1 MKVIILDPQRG
12 ISRTLPLPRRW
23 YVWLAA
29 IVLVLPALGA
39 WGGYTWY
46 ARAAGDPVVSGDV
59 GRDTAVAWRDRLA
72 VQRDAI
78 ANARERA
85 EEKLKAMTVRVA
97 EMQARLLRLDA
108 LAERLARSTP
118 GGKAKDF
125 DFSQPP
131 AVGGPEE
138 ASDAAFR
145 EPDFVAALDE
155 LAMRIDARETELK
168 VFENL
173 LNGGS
178 KLREESFLV
187 GNPVHVGYM
196 SSSFG
201 YRIDPFHGNI
211 AFHRGMDFAGPSG
224 SDIVATGDGMVIQAG
239 DHAGYG
245 KMVELAH
252 GDGITTVYAHASQVL
267 VKVGDIVRKG
277 QPVAKLGSTGRSTGP
292 HVHYEVRRHGVAIN
306 PVAFTTLAKVGE
318 SVGTAPAR

>member
-23 YVWLAA
+23 YLWLAA
-29 IVLVLPALGA
+29 VVMLLPALGA
-39 WGGYTWY
+39 WGGYAFY
-46 ARAAGDPVVSGDV
+46 ASAAGDPVVSGDV
-59 GRDTAVAWRDRLA
+59 GRDTAVAWRQRLA

-78 ANARERA
+78 ASARERA

-108 LAERLARSTP
+108 LAERLARDTP
-118 GGKAKDF
+118 AGKARDF

-138 ASDAAFR
+138 VQGVAFR

-155 LAMRIDARETELK
+155 LALRIDARETELK
-168 VFENL
+168 VFESL
-173 LNGGS
+173 LDGGNR
-178 KLREESFLV
+178 LREESFLA
-187 GNPVHVGYM
+187 GNPVHVGYL

-211 AFHRGMDFAGPSG
+211 AFHRGVDFAGPSG

-245 KMVELAH
+245 RMVEIAH
-252 GDGITTVYAHASQVL
+252 GDGISTVYAHASRVL
-267 VKVGDIVRKG
+267 VKVGDIVRKD
-277 QPVAKLGSTGRSTGP
+277 QPVARLGNSGRSTGP

-306 PVAFTTLAKVGE
+306 PTTFAALARAGE
-318 SVGTAPAR
+318 TAGTTSTR